1 MRSTE
6 RPVRLWSH
14 LLGVVVAL
22 ELSMSAHA
30 ATPADSPALN
40 RPTCLANGNWYGFYH
55 GNQGLKA
62 VCLKLPE
69 AISVKMLDSNADGVV
84 DNLDTLSDGV
94 IFVGEHST
102 QDPRRQWRGRERFHW
117 RRYPGDGKIRRQP
130 SHHVATNTVS
140 ES

>member
-22 ELSMSAHA
+22 DLSMSAHA

-69 AISVKMLDSNADGVV
+69 AISVKMFDSNADGVV
-84 DNLDTLSDGV
+84 DNPDTLSDGV

-102 QDPRRQWRGRERFHW
+102 QDTSDNGGVVNDSTGDDTPGVEKSGGSRRIMWRQ
-117 RRYPGDGKIRRQP
+117 IQ
-130 SHHVATNTVS
+130 
-140 ES
+140 

>member
-6 RPVRLWSH
+6 RAVRLWSH

-22 ELSMSAHA
+22 DLSMSAHA
-30 ATPADSPALN
+30 ATPALN

-84 DNLDTLSDGV
+84 DNLDTLSEGV

-102 QDPRRQWRGRERFHW
+102 QDAGDNGGGVNDSTGDDTPGMEKSGGSRRIMWRQ
-117 RRYPGDGKIRRQP
+117 IQ
-130 SHHVATNTVS
+130 
-140 ES
+140 

>member
-22 ELSMSAHA
+22 DLSMSAHA
-30 ATPADSPALN
+30 AMPADSPALN

-69 AISVKMLDSNADGVV
+69 AISVKMLDSNADARGATYIQEMCAKYPEF
-84 DNLDTLSDGV
+84 LGTLQEG
-94 IFVGEHST
+94 
-102 QDPRRQWRGRERFHW
+102 
-117 RRYPGDGKIRRQP
+117 Y
-130 SHHVATNTVS
+130 
-140 ES
+140 ESKVTSQMEALKTALP

>member
-22 ELSMSAHA
+22 DLSMSAHA

-40 RPTCLANGNWYGFYH
+40 WPTCLANGNWYGFYH

-84 DNLDTLSDGV
+84 DNIDALSEGV
-94 IFVGEHST
+94 IFVGEHPTQNTGDNGGAVNDST
-102 QDPRRQWRGRERFHW
+102 GDDTPGMEKSGGSRRIMWRQ
-117 RRYPGDGKIRRQP
+117 IQ
-130 SHHVATNTVS
+130 
-140 ES
+140 

>member
-6 RPVRLWSH
+6 RSVRLWSH

-22 ELSMSAHA
+22 DLSMSAHA

-62 VCLKLPE
+62 FCLKLPE

-84 DNLDTLSDGV
+84 DNLDTLSEGV
-94 IFVGEHST
+94 IFVGEHSP
-102 QDPRRQWRGRERFHW
+102 QDTGDNGGVVNDSTGDDTPGMEKSGGSRRIMWRQ
-117 RRYPGDGKIRRQP
+117 IQ
-130 SHHVATNTVS
+130 
-140 ES
+140 

>member
-6 RPVRLWSH
+6 RLWSA
-14 LLGVVVAL
+14 LVGVVTAL
-22 ELSMSAHA
+22 GLSVSAHA
-30 ATPADSPALN
+30 AAPADSPALN

-69 AISVKMLDSNADGVV
+69 AISVKMLDSNEDGVV
-84 DNLDTLSDGV
+84 DNVDSLSEGV

-102 QDPRRQWRGRERFHW
+102 QDASDNSAGDDSPGMEKSGGSRRIMWRQ
-117 RRYPGDGKIRRQP
+117 IQ
-130 SHHVATNTVS
+130 
-140 ES
+140 